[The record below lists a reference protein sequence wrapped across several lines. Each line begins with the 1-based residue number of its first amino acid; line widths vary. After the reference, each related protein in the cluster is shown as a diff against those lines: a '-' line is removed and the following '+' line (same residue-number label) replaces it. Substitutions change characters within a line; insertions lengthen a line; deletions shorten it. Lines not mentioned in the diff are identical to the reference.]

1 MNFRKLLLI
10 TPLVAFPLIAWS
22 LVSHEESSGK
32 TQTNSSIMAEIKTIK
47 PRVYE
52 QPGKLK
58 LPATLEAAES
68 VDIYARADGYLAER
82 HVDIGSEVKKGQV
95 LAVLSSPEL
104 EDKIHQAKAEIRK
117 QQSLV
122 ALTEKL
128 AQRYQKLRGSGVVSI
143 VDVEEKVAE
152 YEMAK
157 AVLKSNK
164 AKLAQLNEEY
174 AYTRI
179 TAPFS
184 GVITERQA
192 EIGQR
197 ISATDAKPLFTLNRQ
212 NELKAVLYLPQSK
225 LMTTD
230 LTASPSF
237 TADGGESAINDLK
250 YLRKSAVISDSGG
263 TMRVE
268 YLISNSNLVA
278 GMTGNISL
286 KTTPLK
292 PTYILPLN
300 AIRMVNGNPTI
311 QRLAKGKV
319 DELPVEIEA
328 FMTNDVRLS
337 ADITSDDN
345 ILINPNALLDIKNQP
360 QS

>member
-1 MNFRKLLLI
+1 MNIRKLLLI
-10 TPLVAFPLIAWS
+10 TTLVAFPLIAWS
-22 LVSHEESSGK
+22 IVSQEESSAK
-32 TQTNSSIMAEIKTIK
+32 TQKNSSNMPEIKTIK
-47 PRVYE
+47 PGVYE
-52 QPGKLK
+52 QTGNLK

-82 HVDIGSEVKKGQV
+82 YVDIGSEVEKGQV
-95 LAVLSSPEL
+95 LAVLASPEL

-128 AQRYQKLRGSGVVSI
+128 AQRYEKLRGSGVVSI
-143 VDVEEKVAE
+143 VDVEKKVAE

-157 AVLKSNK
+157 AVLKSSK

-197 ISATDAKPLFTLNRQ
+197 ISATDAKSLFTLNRN

-230 LTASPSF
+230 LTSSPSF
-237 TADGGESAINDLK
+237 IADGSDIAINDLQ
-250 YLRKSAVISDSGG
+250 YLRKATVISDSGG

-268 YLISNSNLVA
+268 YLISDSDLVA

-286 KTTPLK
+286 KTTSLK

-300 AIRMVNGNPTI
+300 TIRMVDGKPTI

-337 ADITSDDN
+337 ADITSDDR
-345 ILINPNALLDIKNQP
+345 ILINPNALLDIKNEAE
-360 QS
+360 S